1 MKVQKIAVSY
11 AKSLKFDAGSA
22 AGSSTKAQ
30 KQQHS
35 ITTFGLYLE
44 INIELSF
51 LRSDQSYHIL
61 NMTYSDDALK
71 SIH

>member
-22 AGSSTKAQ
+22 AGLSTKAQ

-35 ITTFGLYLE
+35 ITTFGLYLG
-44 INIELSF
+44 INIEYLF
-51 LRSDQSYHIL
+51 KVRSKLPYPQYDFIW
-61 NMTYSDDALK
+61 
-71 SIH
+71 